1 MCMET
6 KKKKNKNKG
15 KPTKGMEIMFMSVM
29 QDWGQARMM
38 TQIYTLEMSEQ
49 RVLLVPPLVKGQAL

>member
-1 MCMET
+1 MET
-6 KKKKNKNKG
+6 KKQQNKNKG
-15 KPTKGMEIMFMSVM
+15 KPTKGMEIMFVSVM

-49 RVLLVPPLVKGQAL
+49 RGLLVPPLVKGQAL